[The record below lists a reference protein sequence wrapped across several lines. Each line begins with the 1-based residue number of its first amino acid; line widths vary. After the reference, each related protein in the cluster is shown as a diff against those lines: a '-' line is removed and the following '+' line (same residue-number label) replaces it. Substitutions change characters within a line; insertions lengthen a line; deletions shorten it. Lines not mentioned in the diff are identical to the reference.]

1 MMEFIWISQT
11 GRDRE
16 HKRRMPPLQPL
27 LIAQATALHM
37 CTSLANEMHDHLE
50 LLCHLHQLEHADIS
64 HTQTVLGNEFSPAT
78 VYPRVIAST
87 AVNTVDVQHSV
98 PLLLMLLRALGT
110 NSLPWKPC
118 AHKSQAKSTTLESQ
132 LARVYLRISSHSVLT

>member
-1 MMEFIWISQT
+1 MVSQKMMEFIWISQT

-50 LLCHLHQLEHADIS
+50 LLCHLHQLEHAVIS

-98 PLLLMLLRALGT
+98 PLLALAALQLKNKILGCQ
-110 NSLPWKPC
+110 WK
-118 AHKSQAKSTTLESQ
+118 T
-132 LARVYLRISSHSVLT
+132 SSSIFRGKILFRSGKRCQMITE